1 MDTSN
6 TMKSLRL
13 IHEDGATAPTLVLQE
28 VPKPTLIPGHVI
40 VKVHASAIHPSDIM
54 NYKGGFP
61 YTTYPRT
68 PGRDFAGTVVEGPPN
83 RIGEEVYGTS
93 GSTMAFTVDGYQAEY
108 CLVPE
113 GAVAPKP
120 KNLSFAQAACIGI
133 PFTTAALILR
143 KANTKKEDIVLVTGA
158 NGAVGSAVVQLGKS
172 MGCRVLSATRSD
184 RDDVNTASD
193 PELNAIDRLTEG
205 KGVDVVAD
213 TVGLPAITQAAVNK
227 LAFEGRLSFIAAPKS
242 GDTGMKIDMQSFY
255 RQEKSLVGCNTLKY
269 SVEEFAEE
277 MKELTARFEEGSLE
291 GARAG
296 VWTEVK
302 LEDGVE
308 AYEKASLPR
317 AAKFVIVMN

>member
-1 MDTSN
+1 
-6 TMKSLRL
+6 MKALRL
-13 IHEDGATAPTLVLQE
+13 IREDGATAPTLVLQD
-28 VPKPTLIPGHVI
+28 VPKPTLIPGHII

-68 PGRDFAGTVVEGPPN
+68 PGRDFAGTVVEGPSN

-93 GSTMAFTVDGYQAEY
+93 GSTIAFTTDGYQAEY

-113 GAVAPKP
+113 DAVAPKP
-120 KNLSFAQAACIGI
+120 KTLS
-133 PFTTAALILR
+133 
-143 KANTKKEDIVLVTGA
+143 KAHTKKEDVVLVTGA

-193 PELNAIDRLTEG
+193 PELNAIDKLTGG

-227 LAFEGRLSFIAAPKS
+227 LAFGGRLSFIAAPKS

-277 MKELTARFEEGSLE
+277 MRGLTARFEDGSLE
-291 GARAG
+291 GAKAG
-296 VWTEVK
+296 VWTEVQ
-302 LEDGVE
+302 LEDGFQ
-308 AYEKASLPR
+308 AYEKASQPR
-317 AAKFVIVMN
+317 AGKFVIVMN